1 MFGLIY
7 ENFLILKR
15 QILMA
20 SILLAL
26 SIIPSVMFND
36 YIFFIFSTILVSML
50 PITACVYENDSKMIK
65 VLLAMPIS
73 RVEFVLAKYIST
85 FLLSA
90 IGFVINLVYMLI
102 RGKAFNLSLV
112 LSLSCFLI
120 GTTIMNV
127 MFPLVFKYG
136 VEKAKFLLVCIFIIL
151 AAIVGPSYE
160 KIFALIDAMAF
171 WKLGV
176 IVLVAYFIIF
186 AISIIRS
193 TLSYYRIDI
202 N

>member
-90 IGFVINLVYMLI
+90 IGFVINLIYMLI

-176 IVLVAYFIIF
+176 IVLIAYFVIF